1 MSHDLLLEIG
11 TEELPAGFIDRALEQ
26 MRTDAAAGLG
36 QLRLSFTDL
45 VVYGTPRRLALLVRG
60 LAERQDDLVKQ
71 SKGPSR
77 RVAFADDG
85 TPTRAAEG
93 FARGQGVA
101 VTELE
106 VRDTEQGEYV
116 FAVTREAGRPA
127 AAVLEDWLS
136 QFITNIQFPK
146 SMRWGTGN
154 VRFARPLR
162 WLVALL
168 GDSVLP
174 VAVDDVRAGA
184 STYGHRFLAPDEITL
199 SNPAEYVERLR
210 SAYVL
215 VDGAERKAAVEQHVS
230 AAAAAAGGR
239 VVDDGSLAAEVANLI
254 EYPAAVAGS
263 FADEYLTLPREVLI
277 TPMREHQRY
286 FPLADE
292 DGGLLPQ
299 FIAVSN
305 GPRPEPAVVRTG
317 NEKVLAARLADARFF
332 FDEDRKRPLSA
343 NVEAL
348 KNVVFQQQLGTV
360 FDKTA
365 RIQTLAE
372 GLGAELGAD
381 DRVVAVIRQGAR
393 LAKADLVTQMVH
405 EFPELQGV
413 MGREYARLAGEDDAV
428 ATVIY
433 EHYLPRHAGD
443 VLPQTDA
450 GRAVSIADKVDT
462 IVGCFGAGL
471 IPTGSQD
478 PYALRRQAL
487 GVVRIAMESQL
498 NIHLGRLLE
507 RAYELFGGKLADRAQ
522 TLAQVQEFF
531 RQRVRGV
538 LLEHGIRHD
547 VADAVIAAD
556 CNNLAAVLGRARA
569 LQAFSEAPHFES
581 LMTAYERVA
590 NLAGQAETATVTPS
604 LFEADAEQR
613 LYDAATAVA
622 QQLPALMDAGAYD
635 DVFGLLAGLRPHV
648 DGLFA
653 DVMVMAPDPDV
664 RQNRLALLRQTLH
677 LFNAP
682 ADLSMIVT

>member
-85 TPTRAAEG
+85 TPTKAAEG

-101 VTELE
+101 VAELE

-116 FAVTREAGRPA
+116 FAVTREAGRLA

-136 QFITNIQFPK
+136 QFVTNIQFPK
-146 SMRWGTGN
+146 SMRWGTGT

-168 GDSVLP
+168 GDSVLR
-174 VAVDDVRAGA
+174 VAVGDVQAGA

-199 SNPAEYVERLR
+199 SNPDEYVERLR

-215 VDGAERKAAVEQHVS
+215 VDGAERKAAVERHVS

-254 EYPAAVAGS
+254 EYPAAVVGS
-263 FADEYLTLPREVLI
+263 FTDEYLTLPREVLI

-305 GPRPEPAVVRTG
+305 GPRPEPEVVRTG

-360 FDKTA
+360 FEKTA

-372 GLGAELGAD
+372 GLGAELGVD
-381 DRVVAVIRQGAR
+381 DGVVAVIRQGAR

-507 RAYELFGGKLADRAQ
+507 RAYELFEGKLADRAQ
-522 TLAQVQEFF
+522 TLAKVQEFF

-569 LQAFSEAPHFES
+569 LQAFSKAPDFES

-590 NLAGQAETATVTPS
+590 NLAGQAETVAVTLQ
-604 LFEADAEQR
+604 LFEADAERR
-613 LYDAATAVA
+613 LYDVATAVA